1 MAVRFIHLDAIALIP
16 GTLLAAFAVT
26 SSVIASSAIA
36 SSAIASSAMAQTL
49 TDPNPGTRS
58 AHPSGK
64 SAATKQPTKSCPE
77 FGPGFVRMPGSD
89 ACIKVGGFVEGGVS
103 GGNH

>member
-1 MAVRFIHLDAIALIP
+1 MAIRFIHLDAIALIP

-26 SSVIASSAIA
+26 SSVIA